1 MIKTSKY
8 LLDANVLIEAH
19 QRYYAFDI
27 APSFW
32 QNLCKLA
39 EEDKIISIDRIRDEI
54 SNGKEEDH
62 LDAWA
67 NSEFD
72 KWFVSTNDVKVF
84 ESYRKIIDW
93 VGSQS
98 QYFDYAK
105 SEFANVADS
114 WLLAYANAYNHTIVT
129 HETFSPHSRKRV
141 LIPNVC
147 VEFKIPYIDTF
158 GMLRKLNSKLG

>member
-1 MIKTSKY
+1 MSKRNKY

-32 QNLCKLA
+32 QNLNKLA
-39 EEDKIISIDRIRDEI
+39 EEEKILSIDRIREEI
-54 SNGKEEDH
+54 SNGNKDDP
-62 LDAWA
+62 LDTWA

-72 KWFVSTNDVKVF
+72 KWFASTNDVKVF
-84 ESYRKIIDW
+84 ASYGKIIDW
-93 VGSQS
+93 VSKQS
-98 QYFDYAK
+98 QYNEYAK

-114 WLLAYANAYNHTIVT
+114 WLLAYAFSYNHTIVT
-129 HETFSPHSRKRV
+129 HEAYSPHSKKRV

-147 VEFKIPYIDTF
+147 VAFGIPYIDTF